1 MQELMKH
8 LWKLNEGYTI
18 ELYTNSLHDAVLVS
32 ISPSDIEQHININM
46 TSTTISELLQLEY
59 YGINVVFP
67 VWFQEPQVCIDPYAN
82 TNSFDE
88 QYIN

>member
-46 TSTTISELLQLEY
+46 TSTTISELLQLEHLGVY
-59 YGINVVFP
+59 VFP
-67 VWFQEPQVCIDPYAN
+67 PEIPEPQVCIDPYAN

-88 QYIN
+88 QYIH